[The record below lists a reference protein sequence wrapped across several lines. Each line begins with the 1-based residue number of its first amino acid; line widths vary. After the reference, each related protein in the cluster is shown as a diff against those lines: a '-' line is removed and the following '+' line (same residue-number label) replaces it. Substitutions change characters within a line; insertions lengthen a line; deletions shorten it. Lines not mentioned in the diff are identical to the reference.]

1 MNIRPTSFIYAVYFV
16 LILTV
21 VPVVSLSRSLFDE
34 GGFSFEVD
42 SERSLLDGS
51 YSKSFESYFDR
62 NLSFYDLAVSVMAA
76 IHYFVFSEGSGGVVV
91 GKDDWLF
98 STEEIDLPA
107 NSAANLEKNLAII
120 ASVSEFLDAQD
131 ITLVITPVPAKV
143 RVFRQQLAGAWP
155 QSRDDVYR
163 YLLESLQH
171 SGVHVVDTYAGMNAA
186 ASSQSLFFRSDTHW
200 TPTGASIIAQATADY
215 WRSEVGATSTDLTF
229 STEAQA
235 VQKLEGDLMSF
246 IPLAPWFS
254 SWGPTPEYFRPSQT
268 YAQASD
274 LFASTEINTLL
285 VGTSY
290 SADERWNFAGFL
302 KQALGR
308 DLANYSA
315 KGLGPYRPMYE
326 LLTDISVFDGVDLV
340 VWEIPERYLMDSYSE
355 LKFSQLLS
363 RNADTQ
369 LAAAGLTVSPTN

>member
-1 MNIRPTSFIYAVYFV
+1 
-16 LILTV
+16 
-21 VPVVSLSRSLFDE
+21 
-34 GGFSFEVD
+34 
-42 SERSLLDGS
+42 
-51 YSKSFESYFDR
+51 
-62 NLSFYDLAVSVMAA
+62 
-76 IHYFVFSEGSGGVVV
+76 
-91 GKDDWLF
+91 
-98 STEEIDLPA
+98 
-107 NSAANLEKNLAII
+107 
-120 ASVSEFLDAQD
+120 
-131 ITLVITPVPAKV
+131 
-143 RVFRQQLAGAWP
+143 
-155 QSRDDVYR
+155 
-163 YLLESLQH
+163 
-171 SGVHVVDTYAGMNAA
+171 MNAA

-215 WRSEVGATSTDLTF
+215 WRSEVGATSIDLTF

-254 SWGPTPEYFRPSQT
+254 SWGPGPEYFRPSQT

-315 KGLGPYRPMYE
+315 KGQGPYRPMHK